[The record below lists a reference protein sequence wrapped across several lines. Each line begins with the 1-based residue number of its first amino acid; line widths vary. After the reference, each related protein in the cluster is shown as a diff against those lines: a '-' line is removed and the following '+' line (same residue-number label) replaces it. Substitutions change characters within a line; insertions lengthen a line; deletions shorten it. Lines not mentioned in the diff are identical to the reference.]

1 MASANPKDY
10 SICVKDLRKV
20 FLPGKDMV
28 KVAIDKVSF
37 GIKNGECFALLG
49 VNGAGKTTTFK
60 VLSGEINPTEG
71 IAFVGG
77 FNIFSDIDQARH

>member
-1 MASANPKDY
+1 MGNPKDY
-10 SICVKDLRKV
+10 VIFVKDLRKV
-20 FLPGKDMV
+20 FLPSKNQV

-60 VLSGEINPTEG
+60 VLSGEINPTTG
-71 IAFVGG
+71 KAYVGG
-77 FNIFSDIDQARH
+77 YDIANEINLVRH